1 MDMMANGQEV
11 RRRRYSEELKQ
22 QVLSECE
29 RPNASVAKVA
39 MAHGINANV
48 VHSWRKRVR
57 ESLETPDAI
66 ALQEPTFVPMMLP
79 PVASAV
85 SAVSASATQ
94 IQVQIKRGAVV
105 ISVDWP
111 LEAAAQLGIWTRELL
126 K

>member
-1 MDMMANGQEV
+1 MMANGQEV
-11 RRRRYSEELKQ
+11 RRCRYSEELKK

-29 RPNASVAKVA
+29 GPNASVAKIA

-57 ESLETPDAI
+57 EAVGTTDAI
-66 ALQEPTFVPMMLP
+66 APQEPTFVPMMLP
-79 PVASAV
+79 PVAT
-85 SAVSASATQ
+85 AVSASATQ
-94 IQVQIKRGAVV
+94 VQVQIKRGAVV

>member
-1 MDMMANGQEV
+1 MIANGQEV

-22 QVLSECE
+22 QVLSECG

-57 ESLETPDAI
+57 EAVETPDAI
-66 ALQEPTFVPMMLP
+66 ALQEPVFVPMMLP

-85 SAVSASATQ
+85 ATSATQ
-94 IQVQIKRGAVV
+94 VQVQIKRAAMV

-111 LEAAAQLGIWTRELL
+111 LEAAAQLGIWMRELL

>member
-1 MDMMANGQEV
+1 MMANGQEV

-29 RPNASVAKVA
+29 KPNASVAKVA

-57 ESLETPDAI
+57 EALETPDAI

-79 PVASAV
+79 P
-85 SAVSASATQ
+85 AVSASATQ

>member
-22 QVLSECE
+22 QVLIECE
-29 RPNASVAKVA
+29 GPNASVAKVA

-57 ESLETPDAI
+57 EALGAPDAI

-79 PVASAV
+79 PPPAAT
-85 SAVSASATQ
+85 AVSASATQ
-94 IQVQIKRGAVV
+94 VQVQIKRGAVV

>member
-1 MDMMANGQEV
+1 MMANDQGV
-11 RRRRYSEELKQ
+11 RRRRYSEEVKQ
-22 QVLSECE
+22 QVMRECDE
-29 RPNASVAKVA
+29 PSASVAKVA

-57 ESLETPDAI
+57 QLLQAPDESAPR
-66 ALQEPTFVPMMLP
+66 QPTFIPMMLP
-79 PVASAV
+79 SA
-85 SAVSASATQ
+85 AVTSTATHL
-94 IQVQIKRGAVV
+94 QVQIKRGALV

>member
-48 VHSWRKRVR
+48 VHSWRKKVR

-85 SAVSASATQ
+85 SASPRQ

-111 LEAAAQLGIWTRELL
+111 LEAAAQLGIWTREFL